1 MDFIILLS
9 AVLKHVVIC
18 RKLQKIAPFGIV
30 IDLWKCGVCVC
41 VSVCVHNS
49 SLIISKNSENTEKCK
64 ELHQLETSMVGLIE
78 HVPHDSLYYILMGDD
93 RMHIFL

>member
-41 VSVCVHNS
+41 VCVCIHT
-49 SLIISKNSENTEKCK
+49 IQREFDC
-64 ELHQLETSMVGLIE
+64 LHFEGC
-78 HVPHDSLYYILMGDD
+78 
-93 RMHIFL
+93 